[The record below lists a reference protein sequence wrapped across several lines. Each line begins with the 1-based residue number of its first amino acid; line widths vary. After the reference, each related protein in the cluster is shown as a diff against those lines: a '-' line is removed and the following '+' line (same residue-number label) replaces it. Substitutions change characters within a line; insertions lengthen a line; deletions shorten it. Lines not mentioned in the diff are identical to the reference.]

1 MNIANK
7 FPIPEFV
14 LLDGENH
21 LGEQLEGRTVLVH
34 MPTNTYLEV
43 LSVFPEDM
51 KQFEALNPFGFVFA
65 NSEDEDENHIF
76 LLHGTQADAGALAEI
91 YPKAAKWYTNYALW
105 IDDEIGKM

>member
-1 MNIANK
+1 M
-7 FPIPEFV
+7 
-14 LLDGENH
+14 
-21 LGEQLEGRTVLVH
+21 
-34 MPTNTYLEV
+34 
-43 LSVFPEDM
+43 
-51 KQFEALNPFGFVFA
+51 FA